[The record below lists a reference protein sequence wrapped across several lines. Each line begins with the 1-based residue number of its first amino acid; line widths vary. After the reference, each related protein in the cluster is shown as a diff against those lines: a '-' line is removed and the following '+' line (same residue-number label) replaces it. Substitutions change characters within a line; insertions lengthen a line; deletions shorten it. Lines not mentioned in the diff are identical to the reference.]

1 QRAKE
6 LIRST
11 ALLQLTLVEP
21 PSFPDQQSA
30 LQAYGGTLPSNLQ
43 LLPGIGREFYVVRS
57 VPVVAGRDLR
67 NARPSLD
74 EFNQPAV
81 SFSLTRD
88 AAARFGP
95 FTEQHLGRQL
105 AIVLDDRV
113 MSAPVLEGRISD
125 EGQIRGNFT
134 SREAQD
140 LSLMLRSGAL
150 PASLTY
156 LEERTV
162 GTSLGEESI
171 RSGVSAAIGA
181 FAFVMAFMLF
191 FYRLAGLNAIAA
203 VVVNLIILLGMMA
216 YLGATMTLPGFAG
229 FILTVGIGVD
239 SNILIFE
246 RIKEELAEGKSARAA
261 ISAGFERVWWTI
273 VDTHVA
279 SLIAAAFLFQFGTGP
294 IRGFATTLAIGLL
307 ANVFTAVFVSRTM
320 FDVFMA
326 RRHSAV
332 MSI

>member
-1 QRAKE
+1 LETKFEAGVSGYRMRPNIANQLRDETVQQALQTIERRVNELGVVEPIIARHGGRDQILVQLPGVGDVQRAKE

-125 EGQIRGNFT
+125 EGQIRG
-134 SREAQD
+134 
-140 LSLMLRSGAL
+140 
-150 PASLTY
+150 
-156 LEERTV
+156 
-162 GTSLGEESI
+162 
-171 RSGVSAAIGA
+171 
-181 FAFVMAFMLF
+181 
-191 FYRLAGLNAIAA
+191 
-203 VVVNLIILLGMMA
+203 
-216 YLGATMTLPGFAG
+216 
-229 FILTVGIGVD
+229 
-239 SNILIFE
+239 
-246 RIKEELAEGKSARAA
+246 
-261 ISAGFERVWWTI
+261 
-273 VDTHVA
+273 
-279 SLIAAAFLFQFGTGP
+279 
-294 IRGFATTLAIGLL
+294 
-307 ANVFTAVFVSRTM
+307 
-320 FDVFMA
+320 
-326 RRHSAV
+326 
-332 MSI
+332 